1 MSVVLVQEPYF
12 CVFLVSLHNIYTYA
26 QDILSFFVSVASL
39 CGSVSEFSH
48 SFTVPQKKT
57 LAELSEMYK
66 ELSTKIFTQS
76 AFWGTSNLVWSHSY
90 YDTEMWEQ
98 LLKMYVGET
107 SLIRTARDPL
117 MPKVRGS
124 IWLKYLSM
132 LLIILCGLLGL

>member
-1 MSVVLVQEPYF
+1 
-12 CVFLVSLHNIYTYA
+12 
-26 QDILSFFVSVASL
+26 
-39 CGSVSEFSH
+39 
-48 SFTVPQKKT
+48 
-57 LAELSEMYK
+57 MYK

-117 MPKVRGS
+117 MPKVSMGC
-124 IWLKYLSM
+124 IWLQHLFF
-132 LLIILCGLLGL
+132 LLDNYTQLLGL